1 MSFQAMAW
9 AVNID
14 LPPTEK
20 LVVLM
25 LANRSSNDDWCCWP
39 SINNLAKECGCS
51 RRNISDTIKKLE
63 EKGILR
69 VERSKK
75 SSDEN
80 NVNKYFL
87 VARGSATIAPG
98 GSATIAPGSATIA
111 PGVVQPLHPNLSIEP
126 VKETINLSSKTET
139 ITFDQFYSAYPKHVK
154 RVDAEKSWKKL
165 NGMDKS
171 IIMEDIAKRKLS
183 LQWQDKQFIPAPSA
197 YLNGKRWED
206 EIIYDENNHH
216 EPTRKRIVL

>member
-51 RRNISDTIKKLE
+51 RRNIIYTIKKLE

-98 GSATIAPGSATIA
+98 GSEIGRA
-111 PGVVQPLHPNLSIEP
+111 
-126 VKETINLSSKTET
+126 
-139 ITFDQFYSAYPKHVK
+139 HV
-154 RVDAEKSWKKL
+154 
-165 NGMDKS
+165 
-171 IIMEDIAKRKLS
+171 
-183 LQWQDKQFIPAPSA
+183 
-197 YLNGKRWED
+197 
-206 EIIYDENNHH
+206 
-216 EPTRKRIVL
+216 